1 MKKLCVILLL
11 LLQSTILFAQQ
22 YTRQEVREAAD
33 SILHSYLG
41 DALFDACKYTKK
53 GYYTYTDTSAEIH
66 YAMLGKSKVTKGMLV
81 NVFMSY
87 KMDYDYPRCAGYSK
101 IKGVIMLKL
110 NNNLQSS
117 GKPNLNFIPEFVFS
131 GEDCRLLTKE
141 QALNLAI
148 EKGFKESKKAPK
160 MKITYDQHIKQFMW
174 TLTNRVHKDSTLQKR
189 YVVQTM
195 VINAGTKKVVTHT
208 KTPKEPK
215 PQH

>member
-1 MKKLCVILLL
+1 MKKLFVLLL
-11 LLQSTILFAQQ
+11 LLQPTLLFAQQ

-41 DALFDACKYTKK
+41 DAMFDACKYTKK
-53 GYYTYTDTSAEIH
+53 GYYTYTDTSTEVH
-66 YAMLGKSKVTKGMLV
+66 YAMLSKSKVTKGILV

-101 IKGVIMLKL
+101 IKGTIMLKL
-110 NNNLQSS
+110 NNNLQST
-117 GKPNLNFIPEFVFS
+117 GRPNLNFIPEFVFS
-131 GEDCRLLTKE
+131 GEDCRLLTRE

-160 MKITYDQHIKQFMW
+160 MSISYDQHIKQFMW
-174 TLTNRVHKDSTLQKR
+174 TLTNRVHKDSTLQKK

-208 KTPKEPK
+208 KAPKEPK

>member
-11 LLQSTILFAQQ
+11 LQPTLIFAQQ

-33 SILHSYLG
+33 SILHNYLG
-41 DALFDACKYTKK
+41 DVLFDACKYTKK
-53 GYYTYTDTSAEIH
+53 GYYTYTDATTEIH
-66 YAMLGKSKVTKGMLV
+66 YAMLGKSRVTKGTLV

-87 KMDYDYPRCAGYSK
+87 KMDYDYPHCAGYSK
-101 IKGVIMLKL
+101 IKGTINLEL
-110 NNNLQSS
+110 NNNLQST
-117 GKPNLNFIPEFVFS
+117 GKPNLSFIPDFVFN
-131 GEDCRLLTKE
+131 GEDCRLLTKD

-160 MKITYDQHIKQFMW
+160 MNITYDQHIKQFMW
-174 TLTNRVHKDSTLQKR
+174 TLSNRVHKDSTLQKK

-208 KTPKEPK
+208 KAPKESK

>member
-1 MKKLCVILLL
+1 MKKLFVLLL
-11 LLQSTILFAQQ
+11 LLQPTLLFAQQ

-53 GYYTYTDTSAEIH
+53 GYYTYTDTSTEVH
-66 YAMLGKSKVTKGMLV
+66 YAMLGKSKVTKGVLV

-101 IKGVIMLKL
+101 IKGTITLEL
-110 NNNLQSS
+110 NNKLQST
-117 GKPNLNFIPEFVFS
+117 GRPNLNFIPDFVFNH
-131 GEDCRLLTKE
+131 EDCHLLTKE
-141 QALNLAI
+141 QALNLAV

-160 MKITYDQHIKQFMW
+160 MNISYDPHIKQFMW
-174 TLTNRVHKDSTLQKR
+174 TLTNRVHKDSTLQKK

-195 VINAGTKKVVTHT
+195 VINAGTKKVVEHIKAP
-208 KTPKEPK
+208 KTPK